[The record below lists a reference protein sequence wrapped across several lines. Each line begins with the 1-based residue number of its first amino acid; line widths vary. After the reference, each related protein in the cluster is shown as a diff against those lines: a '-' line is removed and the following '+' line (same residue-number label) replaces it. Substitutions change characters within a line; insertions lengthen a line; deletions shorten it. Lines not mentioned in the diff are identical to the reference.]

1 MAVTQS
7 PLLEGLRPECEA
19 VMRALFCRVDRCV
32 GAPGRRARLR
42 PTFWLAPV
50 ETSRISRSC
59 TRVVV
64 DLSFVPRPASYE
76 KCFTNVLKMSVDPCP
91 LSTCTPFLS
100 RRTCWVRTWLAVPHL
115 SRLGTGAVRA
125 RRLLD
130 VLRSDCGV
138 SEVMEAAV
146 GKSRWRAALDS
157 MEATLC
163 HPVTDSCTTATTN
176 DDGGLAN
183 EHATTTAAR
192 SSSIG
197 TRCSAERD
205 VTWGEF
211 LLFFLPSAGNADD
224 AYNAG
229 LISRFLGDSGCGGG
243 FPDENASVRDAGGGG
258 RRRFG
263 AVSEDAAA
271 MLQMVVPTH
280 WTAAGGGEGGGRLA
294 ALSVGQLRREV
305 LRLAK
310 ERAFLLALV
319 REDGRLGKRRAEAVH
334 DQYRHELRALQSK
347 KG

>member
-1 MAVTQS
+1 M
-7 PLLEGLRPECEA
+7 
-19 VMRALFCRVDRCV
+19 
-32 GAPGRRARLR
+32 
-42 PTFWLAPV
+42 
-50 ETSRISRSC
+50 
-59 TRVVV
+59 
-64 DLSFVPRPASYE
+64 
-76 KCFTNVLKMSVDPCP
+76 
-91 LSTCTPFLS
+91 
-100 RRTCWVRTWLAVPHL
+100 
-115 SRLGTGAVRA
+115 
-125 RRLLD
+125 
-130 VLRSDCGV
+130 

-157 MEATLC
+157 IEATLC
-163 HPVTDSCTTATTN
+163 HPVADSCTTN
-176 DDGGLAN
+176 DDGGSAGQR
-183 EHATTTAAR
+183 ATTTAAGGR
-192 SSSIG
+192 S

-211 LLFFLPSAGNADD
+211 LLFFLPPAGNADD

-229 LISRFLGDSGCGGG
+229 LISRFPGGSGCGGG
-243 FPDENASVRDAGGGG
+243 FPDEHASVRDAGGGG
-258 RRRFG
+258 GGGGRRPFG

-280 WTAAGGGEGGGRLA
+280 WTAGGGQGAGGLA

-334 DQYRHELRALQSK
+334 DQYRHELRALHSK